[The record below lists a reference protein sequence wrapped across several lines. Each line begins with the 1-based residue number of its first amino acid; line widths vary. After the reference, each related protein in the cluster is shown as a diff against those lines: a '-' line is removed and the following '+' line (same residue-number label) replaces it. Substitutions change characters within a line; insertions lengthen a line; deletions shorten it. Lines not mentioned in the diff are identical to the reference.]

1 MGKLVRVLAVLLLTG
16 SIAALTLS
24 NMLFRQRELLKGRA
38 GLLEEKLVEIA
49 DTFEAERASVDSKPQ
64 YPARDIDDCTA
75 DLIDSPERS
84 DFWDSYTHELEIADV
99 PTLQLNKRREDLKS
113 YYQRDEITGKV
124 IKDQFTGRK
133 ITTGERTMESA
144 LKDVIARA
152 EDQLILLNETRQQL
166 LRIRREL
173 VDAIT
178 ELNRRKGKLR
188 ESKNTIVQKDE
199 EIARMEGVIRDLE
212 SQIEGLE
219 GDIRGLNDTIAQQK
233 SQLEVKIEKIQGN
246 RDEIARLEEELE
258 KITPS
263 DLMVEGGTTSLAR
276 GSKGVVQRAN
286 ENWNFIVIKLSP
298 AFLSEL
304 MSDPMQRT
312 PTPTL
317 IIKRKKAGKQQFIAK
332 AKLMNIRPEERIG
345 VAEVL
350 KDWQQQPIRE
360 GDEVFF

>member
-24 NMLFRQRELLKGRA
+24 NMLFRQREQLRGRA

-49 DTFEAERASVDSKPQ
+49 STFEAERASVDSKPQ
-64 YPARDIDDCTA
+64 YAARDIDECTA

-84 DFWDSYTHELEIADV
+84 DFWDSYTHELEV
-99 PTLQLNKRREDLKS
+99 PEVTTVNLEKRREDLKS
-113 YYQRDEITGKV
+113 YYLRNEITGK
-124 IKDQFTGRK
+124 IEKDPITGQK
-133 ITTGERTMESA
+133 ITTGERTMDA
-144 LKDVIARA
+144 VVKDVIARA

-166 LRIRREL
+166 LRVRREL
-173 VDAIT
+173 VDTIGD
-178 ELNRRKGKLR
+178 LNRNKGKVR
-188 ESKNTIVQKDE
+188 ESKNTVVQKDE

-212 SQIEGLE
+212 GQIEGLND
-219 GDIRGLNDTIAQQK
+219 DISGLNDTIAEQK
-233 SQLEVKIEKIQGN
+233 TTLEEKIEEIQGN

-258 KITPS
+258 KITPA
-263 DLMVEGGTTSLAR
+263 DLVVEGGGSSLAR
-276 GSKGVVQRAN
+276 GRKGVVQRAN
-286 ENWNFIVIKLSP
+286 DSWNFIVIKLSP

-304 MSDPMQRT
+304 MSDPTQRT

-317 IIKRKKAGKQQFIAK
+317 IIKRGQAGAQQFVAK
-332 AKLMNIRPEERIG
+332 AKLMHIRAEERIG

-350 KDWQQQPIRE
+350 ADWQQQPIRQ